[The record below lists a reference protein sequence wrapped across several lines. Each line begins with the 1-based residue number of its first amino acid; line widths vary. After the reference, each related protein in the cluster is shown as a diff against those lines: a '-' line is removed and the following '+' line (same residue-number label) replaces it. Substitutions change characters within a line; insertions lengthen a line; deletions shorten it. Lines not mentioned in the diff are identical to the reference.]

1 MTWNRAE
8 LVDQADAFFR
18 SAGSAVMKLT
28 PLAAA
33 DACEIASERGA
44 LVVRVEGGIWHAPGF
59 EARVDCIWDGEDP
72 PLSDSQVREN
82 NREAANF
89 IRSESASHSA
99 FILTVRS
106 NPAPAIPR

>member
-1 MTWNRAE
+1 MTWHRAE
-8 LVDQADAFFR
+8 LIDQADAFFS

-72 PLSDSQVREN
+72 PLADSQVREN

-99 FILTVRS
+99 FVLTVCS
-106 NPAPAIPR
+106 NPR